1 MRKVQLEKN
10 DTPDLIAGKV
20 QSAIHAYKQAGGEL
34 PVELAVNPVDL
45 DKLNSPAVT
54 RILPAG
60 AVIRA
65 SPGIEAGTIRIKPQG
80 SIGV

>member
-1 MRKVQLEKN
+1 MSKVQLESN
-10 DTPDLIAGKV
+10 DTPDLIAGKM

-34 PVELAVNPVDL
+34 PAQLEANPVDL
-45 DKLNSPAVT
+45 DKLSSPAVT

-60 AVIRA
+60 TVIRA
-65 SPGIEAGTIRIKPQG
+65 SPSVEAGTIRIKPQG